1 MFSFYFNDNK
11 ITKLLMVGYGS
22 TGKSV
27 CDFLANFIDI
37 TVDISQNDDEFV
49 NYDLN
54 SYDLITVSPG
64 IPLNKSPYRALTK
77 FKDKIVSDI
86 DIFYQYIKDTKAKTI
101 AVTGSNGKSTV
112 VTMTDFVLKDLGYK
126 SILVGNIGTPALNK
140 IGEKFDYC
148 VVEVSSFQINLFN
161 CVRFDL
167 GCIINVSPDH
177 LDRYQNFEQYKQS
190 KLNLAKFSNDFFV
203 YDVHNGIKYAGEYQI
218 IRGAIYRNSTK
229 LLDIVE
235 TKLFGEHNLENI
247 IVVLNILDRLGL
259 DINQAIDSIKKF
271 KGLEHRCKIV
281 KKVNGTTYI
290 NDSKGTNVGA
300 TIAALNSI
308 TNSKNIILLL
318 GGVAKGG
325 DFSLMIKSLDKYVKY
340 VYIYGA
346 DKEYIESYIKG
357 YYKYQLCNNMKQA
370 FELASQK
377 ANSNE
382 IVLLSPACASFDEF
396 SGYAQRGEVFQNL
409 VAQLEQKS

>member
-281 KKVNGTTYI
+281 KKVNSTTYI

-346 DKEYIESYIKG
+346 DKECIESYIKG
-357 YYKYQLCNNMKQA
+357 YCKYQLCNNMKQA
-370 FELASQK
+370 FELSSQK

>member
-1 MFSFYFNDNK
+1 
-11 ITKLLMVGYGS
+11 MVGYGS

-259 DINQAIDSIKKF
+259 DINQAIASIKKF

-357 YYKYQLCNNMKQA
+357 YCKYQLCNNMKQA

>member
-259 DINQAIDSIKKF
+259 DINQAIASIKKF

-318 GGVAKGG
+318 GGVA
-325 DFSLMIKSLDKYVKY
+325 
-340 VYIYGA
+340 
-346 DKEYIESYIKG
+346 
-357 YYKYQLCNNMKQA
+357 
-370 FELASQK
+370 
-377 ANSNE
+377 
-382 IVLLSPACASFDEF
+382 
-396 SGYAQRGEVFQNL
+396 
-409 VAQLEQKS
+409 

>member
-1 MFSFYFNDNK
+1 
-11 ITKLLMVGYGS
+11 MVGYGS

-281 KKVNGTTYI
+281 KKVNSTTYI

-357 YYKYQLCNNMKQA
+357 YCKYQLCNNMKQA
-370 FELASQK
+370 FELSSQK